1 MPAIMNRF
9 VIALL
14 LLSTGLT
21 SCGGTV
27 LNPQSDPTA
36 HCLPHQGWVAPN
48 GKALEASAVIAGLA
62 AHRIVLLGESH
73 DSKAHHDWQLD
84 TLKLL
89 FAVRPDMV
97 LGLEMFPRKA
107 QPALDDW
114 VAGRLTEARFLEKTG
129 WREGWRFDPA
139 LYMGIFRFAREHRI
153 EMRALNVD
161 SALIRAV
168 SRDGLESTPQSL
180 REGVGNPAPPSP
192 AYRQWLA
199 GVMAEH
205 PTGKRPDERRSTR
218 FVQAQQVWDRAMAEG
233 LAQASNTHD
242 GALVVGIMGSGHII
256 HGFGV
261 PHQLRDLGVGPVA
274 TALPWDADKDCNE
287 LLADAAD
294 VIFAIRPET
303 GLGNRR

>member
-1 MPAIMNRF
+1 MLAIMNRL

-21 SCGGTV
+21 SCGGAS
-27 LNPQSDPTA
+27 LNPPSGSAA
-36 HCLPHQGWVAPN
+36 HCLPQQGWVTPD
-48 GKALEASAVIAGLA
+48 GKTLEESAVIDRLA

-73 DSKAHHDWQLD
+73 DDQAHHDWQLD
-84 TLKLL
+84 TLKRL
-89 FAVRPDMV
+89 FAARPEMV
-97 LGLEMFPRKA
+97 IGLEMFPRKT

-114 VAGRLTEARFLEKTG
+114 VTGRLTEAQFLDRTG
-129 WREGWRFDPA
+129 WRQGWRFDPA
-139 LYMGIFRFAREHRI
+139 LYMGIFRFAREHRVA
-153 EMRALNVD
+153 MRALNVD

-205 PTGKRPDERRSTR
+205 PTGKRPDELRSTR

-233 LAQASNTHD
+233 LAQASKTHD

-261 PHQLRDLGVGPVA
+261 PHQLRDLGIDSLA
-274 TALPWDADKDCNE
+274 TALPWNTDTNCDE
-287 LLADAAD
+287 LVADAAD
-294 VIFAIRPET
+294 VIFAIGPDTALTKRQ
-303 GLGNRR
+303 